1 MFLLLGKDINW
12 LQHISRMRKNRN
24 ILPDAPVTKDGSWI
38 VLVLRSIRSITWE
51 FKTGVITCSLSSLS
65 LSMVFVLSLSHWFI
79 SKSNTSSLANAQ
91 QFTPRGLWY
100 VRFLFWKLCSLP
112 LNVVSFNLL
121 RTGNGI
127 CWTTRRL
134 LVLDNIVVADF
145 SWNELWQVDGLNS
158 PAVAPLDL
166 IDSGPWVR
174 SCFCL
179 ISWKDR
185 VTMSS

>member
-1 MFLLLGKDINW
+1 MC
-12 LQHISRMRKNRN
+12 KNRN
-24 ILPDAPVTKDGSWI
+24 ILPDAPVTKDGSWM

-51 FKTGVITCSLSSLS
+51 FNTGVFAWFVRSLS
-65 LSMVFVLSLSHWFI
+65 LTMGFVLSLSQWFI
-79 SKSNTSSLANAQ
+79 SKSNTSSFLNTQ

-100 VRFLFWKLCSLP
+100 VPCLFSKFCSLP
-112 LNVVSFNLL
+112 LNLVSLNLL

-127 CWTTRRL
+127 CWTTSRL

-145 SWNELWQVDGLNS
+145 SWQEFWQVVGLNS

>member
-1 MFLLLGKDINW
+1 MYN
-12 LQHISRMRKNRN
+12 SRGS
-24 ILPDAPVTKDGSWI
+24 LPDAPVTKDGSWN

-51 FKTGVITCSLSSLS
+51 FNAGVFTCSLRSLS

-91 QFTPRGLWY
+91 QFTLRGLWY
-100 VRFLFWKLCSLP
+100 VRFLFWKLFSPP
-112 LNVVSFNLL
+112 LNLVPCNLL

-127 CWTTRRL
+127 CWTTSRL

-145 SWNELWQVDGLNS
+145 SWHELWQVDRLNS

-166 IDSGPWVR
+166 IDSGPWAR